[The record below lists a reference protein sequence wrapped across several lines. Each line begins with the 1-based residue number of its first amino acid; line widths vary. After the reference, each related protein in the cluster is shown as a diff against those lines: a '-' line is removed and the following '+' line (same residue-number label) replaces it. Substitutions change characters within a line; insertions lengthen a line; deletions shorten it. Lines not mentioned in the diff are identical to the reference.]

1 MPVPTPAAG
10 TRSFDPIE
18 REGIVTDT
26 TQVFLGAL
34 KKEGFDFFCGVPC
47 SLLKT
52 LIAAFDHDASW
63 GYVSAVREDSAIG
76 LAVGAYMGGKRPA
89 IFMQNSGL
97 GVSVNALASLSRMYD
112 CPQLLVISW
121 RGEGGDDGVPVAST
135 SKAGFVDA
143 PEHIQMGNITPRLLD
158 LMEIP
163 WRLLDPAHAGAQL
176 AELTKVMVK
185 TKKPVAL
192 LVRKGIFDGGGH

>member
-1 MPVPTPAAG
+1 MSDPTAA
-10 TRSFDPIE
+10 FLAAL
-18 REGIVTDT
+18 REE
-26 TQVFLGAL
+26 
-34 KKEGFDFFCGVPC
+34 KFDFFCGVPC

-52 LIAAFDHDASW
+52 LIARFDADPSW

-76 LAVGAYMGGKRPA
+76 LAVGAHLGGKRA
-89 IFMQNSGL
+89 AVFMQNSGL

-121 RGEGGDDGVPVAST
+121 RGEGGDEGVPAGST

-143 PEHIQMGNITPRLLD
+143 PEHIQMGMVTPKLLD
-158 LMEIP
+158 LLEVP
-163 WRLLDPAHAGAQL
+163 WLLLDPGKVEEQL
-176 AELTKVMVK
+176 REITRTMEK
-185 TKKPVAL
+185 TKRPVAL

>member
-1 MPVPTPAAG
+1 LASTDNTQTTSAFLEALR
-10 TRSFDPIE
+10 T
-18 REGIVTDT
+18 EGY
-26 TQVFLGAL
+26 
-34 KKEGFDFFCGVPC
+34 DFFCGVPC

-52 LIAAFDHDASW
+52 LIAAFDRDPSW

-76 LAVGAYMGGKRPA
+76 LAVGAWMGGKQPA
-89 IFMQNSGL
+89 VFMQNSGL

-112 CPQLLVISW
+112 CPALLVVSW

-143 PEHIQMGNITPRLLD
+143 PEHIQMGEVTPRLFD
-158 LMEIP
+158 LLQIP
-163 WRLLDPAHAGAQL
+163 WRSLDPQHAPAQL
-176 AELTKVMVK
+176 AEITKVMKK
-185 TKKPVAL
+185 TNKPVAL

>member
-1 MPVPTPAAG
+1 M
-10 TRSFDPIE
+10 SD
-18 REGIVTDT
+18 VTAD
-26 TQVFLGAL
+26 FLHAL
-34 KKEGFDFFCGVPC
+34 RDQKYDFFCGVPC

-52 LIAAFDHDASW
+52 LIAQFDSDPSW

-76 LAVGAYMGGKRPA
+76 LAVGAHMGGKRPA

-135 SKAGFVDA
+135 SKVGFVDA
-143 PEHIQMGNITPRLLD
+143 PEHIQAGVITPRLLD
-158 LMEIP
+158 LLEVP
-163 WRLLDPAHAGAQL
+163 WRLLDPAHGAAQL
-176 AELTKVMVK
+176 AELTSIMNK
-185 TKKPVAL
+185 TNRPVAL

>member
-1 MPVPTPAAG
+1 MSTAASDPT
-10 TRSFDPIE
+10 
-18 REGIVTDT
+18 T
-26 TQVFLGAL
+26 TFLDAL
-34 KKEGFDFFCGVPC
+34 RTEKYDFFCGVPC

-52 LIAAFDHDASW
+52 LIARFDSDPSW

-76 LAVGAYMGGKRPA
+76 LAVGAHMGGKRAA

-97 GVSVNALASLSRMYD
+97 GVSVNALASLSRMYE

-121 RGEGGDDGVPVAST
+121 RGEGGEDGVPAAST

-143 PEHIQMGNITPRLLD
+143 AEHIQMGLVTPRLLD
-158 LMEIP
+158 LLEIP
-163 WRLLDPAHAGAQL
+163 WILLDPAQVGEQL
-176 AELTKVMVK
+176 AEITRVMEK
-185 TKKPVAL
+185 TRKPVAL